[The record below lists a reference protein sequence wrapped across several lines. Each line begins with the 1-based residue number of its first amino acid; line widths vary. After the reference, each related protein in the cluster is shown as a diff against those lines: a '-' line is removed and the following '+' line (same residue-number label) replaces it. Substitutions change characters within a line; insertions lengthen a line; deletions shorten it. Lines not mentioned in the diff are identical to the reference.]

1 MFLPSCK
8 KKIITYN
15 NFCILRSGYMKKLSM
30 QFILVGSLLIASITL
45 LFTHVAC
52 TNNAIKNDVNFDLQ
66 PNKITKPAGMND
78 E

>member
-15 NFCILRSGYMKKLSM
+15 NFCTLRSGYMKKLNI
-30 QFILVGSLLIASITL
+30 QFIWVSSLLIASVTL
-45 LFTHVAC
+45 LFTHIGC
-52 TNNAIKNDVNFDLQ
+52 TNNAIKNDVSFDLQ
-66 PNKITKPAGMND
+66 PKKITKPAGMND